1 MAISQS
7 DSNQAPYQAKVRI
20 GTRGSPLALVQAREA
35 EARLIAAHP
44 QLAAAGE
51 VEIRVIKTTGDKV
64 QDRPL
69 SEIGGK
75 GLFTKEIE
83 EALLAGEIDIAVHS
97 MKDMPTFLPDGL
109 IIQCLL
115 PREDPRDVLIAT
127 AGTSI
132 ATLPRNAVVGSAS
145 LRRAAQVK
153 ALRPDLSIVPLRG
166 NVETRIAK
174 VQRGD
179 ATATLL
185 ALAGL
190 KRLHKE
196 SAATAILSTDEILP
210 AVAQGAIGLETR
222 ANDDRTNNLLAP
234 LNDLETAMRV
244 TAERACLAV
253 LDGSCRTPIAAFAE
267 LNGDVLR
274 LRALIALPDGSKL
287 HRQEATAAAPSLNL
301 GVARDLGEEIGR
313 QLRDMAGPEFL
324 T

>member
-7 DSNQAPYQAKVRI
+7 DSNQAAHQTRVRI
-20 GTRGSPLALVQAREA
+20 GTRGSPLALAQADEA
-35 EARLIAAHP
+35 RARLIAAHP
-44 QLAAAGE
+44 QLAAPGAI
-51 VEIRVIKTTGDKV
+51 EIRVIKTTGDKV
-64 QDRPL
+64 QDRSL
-69 SEIGGK
+69 NEIGGK

-83 EALLAGEIDIAVHS
+83 EALLAGEIDVAVHS
-97 MKDMPTFLPDGL
+97 MKDVPTFLPDGL
-109 IIQCLL
+109 VIDCLL

-145 LRRAAQVK
+145 LRRGAQVK

-222 ANDDRTNNLLAP
+222 ADDDRMQALLAP
-234 LNDLETAMRV
+234 LNDPETMVRV

-267 LNGDVLR
+267 LNGGVLR
-274 LRALIALPDGSKL
+274 LRALIALPDGSKV
-287 HRQEATAAAPSLNL
+287 HRQEATAAVPSLD
-301 GVARDLGEEIGR
+301 AAKALGEQIGR
-313 QLRDMAGPEFL
+313 RLKEMAGPEFL
-324 T
+324 R

>member
-1 MAISQS
+1 MASSAAEI
-7 DSNQAPYQAKVRI
+7 NRARLRI
-20 GTRGSPLALVQAREA
+20 GTRGSPLALAQADETR
-35 EARLIAAHP
+35 ARLIAAHP
-44 QLAAAGE
+44 ALAEPG
-51 VEIRVIKTTGDKV
+51 VIEIRVIKTTGDTV

-83 EALLAGEIDIAVHS
+83 EALLAGEIDLAVHS
-97 MKDMPTFLPDGL
+97 MKDVPTILPDGL
-109 IIQCLL
+109 VIECLL

-132 ATLPRNAVVGSAS
+132 ATLPPGAVVGSAS

-153 ALRPDLSIVPLRG
+153 ALRPDLAIVPLRG

-196 SAATAILSTDEILP
+196 NAATAILSIDEILP

-222 ANDDRTNNLLAP
+222 AGDERVNALLAP
-234 LNDLETAMRV
+234 LNDRPTQARV
-244 TAERACLAV
+244 AAERACLAV
-253 LDGSCRTPIAAFAE
+253 LEGSCRTPIAAFAE
-267 LNGDVLR
+267 LTGDALR
-274 LRALIALPDGSKL
+274 LRALIALPDGSRV
-287 HRQEATAAAPSLNL
+287 HRQDTRAAASDAAALGEATGRTLKGL
-301 GVARDLGEEIGR
+301 G
-313 QLRDMAGPEFL
+313 GPDFL
-324 T
+324 A

>member
-7 DSNQAPYQAKVRI
+7 DSNQAADQTRVRI
-20 GTRGSPLALVQAREA
+20 GTRGSPLALAQADEA
-35 EARLIAAHP
+35 RARLIAAHP
-44 QLAAAGE
+44 QLAAPGAI
-51 VEIRVIKTTGDKV
+51 EIRVIKTTGDKV

-69 SEIGGK
+69 NEIGGK

-83 EALLAGEIDIAVHS
+83 EALLAGEIDVAVHS
-97 MKDMPTFLPDGL
+97 MKDVPTFLPDGL
-109 IIQCLL
+109 VIDCLL

-127 AGTSI
+127 TGTSI

-145 LRRAAQVK
+145 LRRGAQVK

-222 ANDDRTNNLLAP
+222 ANDDRMQALLAP
-234 LNDLETAMRV
+234 LNDPETMVRV

-267 LNGDVLR
+267 LNGGVLR
-274 LRALIALPDGSKL
+274 LRALIALPDGSKV
-287 HRQEATAAAPSLNL
+287 HRQEATAAVPSLD
-301 GVARDLGEEIGR
+301 AAKALGEQIGR
-313 QLRDMAGPEFL
+313 RLKEMAGPEFL
-324 T
+324 R

>member
-1 MAISQS
+1 MALSRT
-7 DSNQAPYQAKVRI
+7 DSNKALRI
-20 GTRGSPLALVQAREA
+20 GTRGSPLAMAQAHEA
-35 EARLIAAHP
+35 RARLIAAHP
-44 QLAAAGE
+44 ALAAPGAI
-51 VEIRVIKTTGDKV
+51 EICAIKTTGDKV

-83 EALLAGEIDIAVHS
+83 EALLAGAIDLAVHS

-109 IIQCLL
+109 VIACLL
-115 PREDPRDVLIAT
+115 PREDARDVLIAT
-127 AGTSI
+127 AGSSI
-132 ATLPRNAVVGSAS
+132 ATLPRGAVVGSAS

-153 ALRPDLSIVPLRG
+153 ALRPDLTIVPLRG

-174 VQRGD
+174 VRRGD

-196 SAATAILSTDEILP
+196 DAATAILSTDEILP

-222 ANDDRTNNLLAP
+222 AGDDRVNALLAP
-234 LNDLETAMRV
+234 LNHSETQLRV

-253 LDGSCRTPIAAFAE
+253 LDGSCSTPIAAFAE
-267 LNGDVLR
+267 RQGDVLR
-274 LRALIALPDGSKL
+274 LRALIALPDGSKV
-287 HRQEATAAAPSLNL
+287 HRQEADAGMSEAK
-301 GVARDLGEEIGR
+301 DLGEQIGR
-313 QLRDMAGPEFL
+313 KLKEMAGPDFL
-324 T
+324 A

>member
-1 MAISQS
+1 MQSLMATSRS
-7 DSNQAPYQAKVRI
+7 DGNQASLRI
-20 GTRGSPLALVQAREA
+20 GTRGSPLALAQADETR
-35 EARLIAAHP
+35 ARLIAAHP
-44 QLAAAGE
+44 QLAGA
-51 VEIRVIKTTGDKV
+51 VEIVVIKTTGDKV

-83 EALLAGEIDIAVHS
+83 DALLADEIDVAVHS
-97 MKDMPTFLPDGL
+97 MKDVPTWLPDGL
-109 IIQCLL
+109 VIDCLL
-115 PREDPRDVLIAT
+115 PREDPRDVLIST
-127 AGTSI
+127 AGNSI
-132 ATLPRNAVVGSAS
+132 ATLPRGAVVGSAS

-190 KRLHKE
+190 KRLHKQNV
-196 SAATAILSTDEILP
+196 ATAILSTDEILP

-222 ANDDRTNNLLAP
+222 ANDRRVNALLAP
-234 LNDLETAMRV
+234 LNDRNTQLRV
-244 TAERACLAV
+244 AAERACLAV

-267 LNGDVLR
+267 LEGDVVR
-274 LRALIALPDGSKL
+274 LRALIALPDGSKV
-287 HRQEATAAAPSLNL
+287 HRQEGRAPASD
-301 GVARDLGEEIGR
+301 ARKLGEQIGHK
-313 QLRDMAGPEFL
+313 LKEMAGPDFL
-324 T
+324 A

>member
-1 MAISQS
+1 MATSRP
-7 DSNQAPYQAKVRI
+7 DGNQAALRI
-20 GTRGSPLALVQAREA
+20 GTRGSPLALAQADETR
-35 EARLIAAHP
+35 ARLIAAHP
-44 QLAAAGE
+44 QLAGAI
-51 VEIRVIKTTGDKV
+51 EIVVIKTTGDKV

-83 EALLAGEIDIAVHS
+83 DALLAGEIDVAVHS
-97 MKDMPTFLPDGL
+97 MKDVPTWLPDGL
-109 IIQCLL
+109 VIDCLL
-115 PREDPRDVLIAT
+115 PREDARDVLIAT

-132 ATLPRNAVVGSAS
+132 ATLPRGAVVGSAS

-190 KRLHKE
+190 KRLHKQNV
-196 SAATAILSTDEILP
+196 ATAILSTDEILP

-222 ANDDRTNNLLAP
+222 TGDDRVNALLAP
-234 LNDLETAMRV
+234 LNDRNTQLRV
-244 TAERACLAV
+244 AAERACLAV

-267 LNGDVLR
+267 LEGDVVR
-274 LRALIALPDGSKL
+274 LRALIALPDGSKV
-287 HRQEATAAAPSLNL
+287 HRQEGRAAVSD
-301 GVARDLGEEIGR
+301 GRKLGEQIGHK
-313 QLRDMAGPEFL
+313 LKEMAGPDFL
-324 T
+324 S

>member
-1 MAISQS
+1 MATSRS
-7 DSNQAPYQAKVRI
+7 DGNQAGLRI
-20 GTRGSPLALVQAREA
+20 GTRGSPLALAQADEA
-35 EARLIAAHP
+35 RARLIAAHP
-44 QLAAAGE
+44 HLAAPGSI
-51 VEIRVIKTTGDKV
+51 EICVIKTTGDQV

-83 EALLAGEIDIAVHS
+83 EALVAGAIDIAVHS
-97 MKDMPTFLPDGL
+97 MKDVPTWLPDGL
-109 IIQCLL
+109 VIDCLL
-115 PREDPRDVLIAT
+115 PREDARDVLIAT

-132 ATLPRNAVVGSAS
+132 ATLPQGAVVGSAS

-190 KRLHKE
+190 KRLHKQN
-196 SAATAILSTDEILP
+196 AATAILSTDEILP

-222 ANDDRTNNLLAP
+222 ANDGRVNTLLAA
-234 LNDLETAMRV
+234 LNDRNTQLRV
-244 TAERACLAV
+244 AAERACLAV

-267 LNGDVLR
+267 LEGDVVR
-274 LRALIALPDGSKL
+274 LRALIALPDGSKV
-287 HRQEATAAAPSLNL
+287 HRQEGRAAVSD
-301 GVARDLGEEIGR
+301 ARKLGEQIGHK
-313 QLRDMAGPEFL
+313 LKEMAGPDFL
-324 T
+324 A

>member
-1 MAISQS
+1 MATSRP
-7 DSNQAPYQAKVRI
+7 DGNQAALRI
-20 GTRGSPLALVQAREA
+20 GTRGSPLALAQADEA
-35 EARLIAAHP
+35 RARLIAAHP
-44 QLAAAGE
+44 HLAAPGAI
-51 VEIRVIKTTGDKV
+51 EIRVIKTTGDKV
-64 QDRPL
+64 QDRTL

-83 EALLAGEIDIAVHS
+83 EALLAGEVDIAVHS

-109 IIQCLL
+109 VIDCLL

-132 ATLPRNAVVGSAS
+132 ATLPQGAVVGSAS

-179 ATATLL
+179 AVATLL

-190 KRLHKE
+190 KRLQKE
-196 SAATAILSTDEILP
+196 DAATAILSIEEILP

-222 ANDDRTNNLLAP
+222 AGDDRVNALLAP
-234 LNDLETAMRV
+234 LNDRNTQLRV
-244 TAERACLAV
+244 AAERACLAV

-267 LNGDVLR
+267 LEGDVVR
-274 LRALIALPDGSKL
+274 LRALIALPDGSKV
-287 HRQEATAAAPSLNL
+287 HRQEGRAAVSD
-301 GVARDLGEEIGR
+301 ARKLGEEIGR
-313 QLRDMAGPEFL
+313 KLKEMAGPDFL
-324 T
+324 A

>member
-1 MAISQS
+1 MATSAS
-7 DSNQAPYQAKVRI
+7 DINRAQIRI
-20 GTRGSPLALVQAREA
+20 GTRGSPLALAQADETR
-35 EARLIAAHP
+35 ARLIAAHP
-44 QLAAAGE
+44 HQAAPGSI
-51 VEIRVIKTTGDKV
+51 EICFIKTTGDKV

-83 EALLAGEIDIAVHS
+83 EALLAGEIDVAVHS
-97 MKDMPTFLPDGL
+97 MKDVPTWLPDGL
-109 IIQCLL
+109 VIDCLL

-127 AGTSI
+127 AGNSI
-132 ATLPRNAVVGSAS
+132 ATLPRGAVVGSAS

-190 KRLHKE
+190 KRLHKQNV
-196 SAATAILSTDEILP
+196 ATAILSVDEILP

-222 ANDDRTNNLLAP
+222 AGDDRVNALLAP
-234 LNDLETAMRV
+234 LNDRNTQLRV
-244 TAERACLAV
+244 AAERACLAV

-267 LNGDVLR
+267 LSGDAMR
-274 LRALIALPDGSKL
+274 LRALIALPDGSQV
-287 HRQEATAAAPSLNL
+287 HRQDEIGTASDAAAL
-301 GVARDLGEEIGR
+301 GMQIGGR
-313 QLRDMAGPEFL
+313 LKEMAGPDFL

>member
-1 MAISQS
+1 MATSRS
-7 DSNQAPYQAKVRI
+7 DGNQASLRI
-20 GTRGSPLALVQAREA
+20 GTRGSPLALAQADETR
-35 EARLIAAHP
+35 ARLIAAHP
-44 QLAAAGE
+44 QLAAPGAI
-51 VEIRVIKTTGDKV
+51 EICVIKTTGDKV

-97 MKDMPTFLPDGL
+97 MKDVPTWLPDGL
-109 IIQCLL
+109 VIDCLL

-127 AGTSI
+127 AGNSI
-132 ATLPRNAVVGSAS
+132 ATLPQGAVVGSAS

-190 KRLHKE
+190 KRLHKQNV
-196 SAATAILSTDEILP
+196 ATAILSVDEILP

-222 ANDDRTNNLLAP
+222 AGDNRVNALFAP
-234 LNDLETAMRV
+234 LNDRNTQLRV
-244 TAERACLAV
+244 AAERACLAV

-267 LNGDVLR
+267 LDGDVMR
-274 LRALIALPDGSKL
+274 LRALIALPDGSQV
-287 HRQEATAAAPSLNL
+287 HRQDATAIASDAAAL
-301 GVARDLGEEIGR
+301 GAQIGR
-313 QLRDMAGPEFL
+313 KLKEMAGPDFL
-324 T
+324 S

>member
-1 MAISQS
+1 
-7 DSNQAPYQAKVRI
+7 VRI
-20 GTRGSPLALVQAREA
+20 GTRGSPLALAQAHEA
-35 EARLIAAHP
+35 QARLIAAHP
-44 QLAAAGE
+44 QLAVTGA

-83 EALLAGEIDIAVHS
+83 EALLAGEIDVAVHS
-97 MKDMPTFLPDGL
+97 MKDVPTFLPDGL
-109 IIQCLL
+109 VIECLL

-145 LRRAAQVK
+145 LRRAAQVM

-222 ANDDRTNNLLAP
+222 ANDHRTNGLLAP
-234 LNDLETAMRV
+234 LNDPATAVRV

-267 LNGDVLR
+267 LSGDVLR
-274 LRALIALPDGSKL
+274 LRALIALPDGSKV
-287 HRQEATAAAPSLNL
+287 HRREATAASTTAK
-301 GVARDLGEEIGR
+301 DLGEEIGR
-313 QLRDMAGPEFL
+313 KLKEMAGPEFL
-324 T
+324 R